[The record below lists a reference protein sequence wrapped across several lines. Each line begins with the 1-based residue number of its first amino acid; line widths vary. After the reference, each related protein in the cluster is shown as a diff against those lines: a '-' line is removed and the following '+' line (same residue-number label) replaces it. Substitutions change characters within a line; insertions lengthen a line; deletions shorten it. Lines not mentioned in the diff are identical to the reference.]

1 MSLLRFFSKR
11 WKQVTTLIVMMFLV
25 GTFITKAPHATAKT
39 EGAFYGVR
47 QLMHAADTDRRE
59 VRPLPLL
66 G

>member
-11 WKQVTTLIVMMFLV
+11 WKQITTLIVMMLVV
-25 GTFITKAPHATAKT
+25 GTFITKAPQAIVKT
-39 EGAFYGVR
+39 EGAFYRVR